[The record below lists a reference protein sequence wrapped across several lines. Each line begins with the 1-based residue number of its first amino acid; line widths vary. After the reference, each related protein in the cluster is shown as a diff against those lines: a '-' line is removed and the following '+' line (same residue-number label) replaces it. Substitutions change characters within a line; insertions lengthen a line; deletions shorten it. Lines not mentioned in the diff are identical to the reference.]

1 MSVKKEIVLGY
12 YGDDFTGSSDVME
25 VLSLMG
31 IPTILFL
38 EAPSKDEV
46 LNFTFK
52 RNDSGQSNLMAYGI
66 AGVARSLEPAAMAAV
81 LDPVFKKMSQIPSRY
96 VHYKICSTLDSS
108 PEVGNIGVALQVAEN
123 HFPSAFIPL
132 ILGFPYLNRFV
143 AFGHLFAKIGAITY
157 RLDRHPVMAR
167 HPVTPMNESDVRLH
181 LAQQM
186 DRPMELVDL
195 LQLEQLPNLTPE
207 NIFHGYTGKNGHGAP
222 LVLFDTTDNGH
233 LLPIGKWLDKHCSQ
247 QHQLLV
253 GSSAMEYA
261 LGKIYGVEKEMNR
274 APLAVTPTLVV
285 AGSCA
290 QSTADQILHAEK
302 LGFSL
307 IRIQVSELFNEESR
321 TQEINR
327 VVQLAVTSLSSNQN
341 TVIFSALGP
350 EDRQVKATLTSPLAK
365 SQPTQIASSQAEI
378 TRQLVEIFPLKRLVT
393 AGGDTSGYILKSL
406 DIAALEFVN
415 MLAPGAPL
423 CLAHGKNPK
432 TAGMEIAIKG
442 GQNGTVR
449 YFEFAQQGG
458 KIN

>member
-1 MSVKKEIVLGY
+1 MSVEKEIVLGF

-38 EAPSKDEV
+38 EAPSKEEV
-46 LNFTFK
+46 LNFAFK
-52 RNDSGQSNLMAYGI
+52 RNDSAQSKLIAYGI
-66 AGVARSLEPAAMAAV
+66 AGVARSLEPTAMVAE
-81 LDPVFKKMSQIPSRY
+81 LDPVFKIMSQIPSRY
-96 VHYKICSTLDSS
+96 IHYKICSTLDSS
-108 PEVGNIGVALQVAEN
+108 PQIGNIGMALRVAEKY
-123 HFPSAFIPL
+123 FPSAFIPL

-143 AFGHLFAKIGAITY
+143 AFGHLFAKIGSITY

-181 LAQQM
+181 LAKQM
-186 DRPMELVDL
+186 DRVMELVDL
-195 LQLEQLPNLTPE
+195 LQLEHLPNLSPE
-207 NIFHGYTGKNGHGAP
+207 SICNAQAGKQEQGAP
-222 LVLFDTTDNGH
+222 LILFDTTDNGH
-233 LLPIGKWLDKHCSQ
+233 LLPIGKWLDKHCSPR
-247 QHQLLV
+247 HQLLL

-261 LGKIYGVEKEMNR
+261 LGKIYGVEKEFSLK
-274 APLAVTPTLVV
+274 PIAVTPTLVV

-302 LGFSL
+302 LGFFL
-307 IRIQVSELFNEESR
+307 IRIQVSDLFSEETR

-327 VVQLAVTSLSSNQN
+327 VVKMGLASLSTNQN
-341 TVIFSALGP
+341 TVIYSALGP
-350 EDRQVKATLTSPLAK
+350 EDQQVKATLSSSLAK
-365 SQPTQIASSQAEI
+365 SQPAQIADSQAEI
-378 TRQLVEIFPLKRLVT
+378 TRQLVDAFPLKRLVT

-406 DIAALEFVN
+406 DIAAFEFVN

-458 KIN
+458 KID